1 MAKINFTVNLE
12 DEKVLDDAARQAIRG
27 CVRRI
32 VQEEFHKEIDD
43 EVRDVVKCYID
54 RVTKA
59 IKETGWYTFDK
70 DIRKSVQEKIQEK
83 AAELSVTTDGLKK
96 MVDDY
101 MKPIGE
107 YANEKAK
114 ALKDKETEIENE
126 VSRQVRERV
135 DALFKTTLT
144 TALAE
149 ALLKNGGQ

>member
-12 DEKVLDDAARQAIRG
+12 DEKVLDEAAQQAIKG
-27 CVRRI
+27 YVRKI
-32 VQEEFHKEIDD
+32 VQEEFKIKIADEIRTT
-43 EVRDVVKCYID
+43 VTRYIEQ
-54 RVTKA
+54 VAEA
-59 IKETGWYTFDK
+59 IKKTGWYSSDPV
-70 DIRKSVQEKIQEK
+70 IRKSMQEKIQEK
-83 AAELSVTTDGLKK
+83 AAELSITTDGLKK

-114 ALKDKETEIENE
+114 ALKDKETEMENE

-149 ALLKNGGQ
+149 ALLKNGEK

>member
-12 DEKVLDDAARQAIRG
+12 DEKVLDDAARQAIKG
-27 CVRRI
+27 YVRKI
-32 VQEEFHKEIDD
+32 VQEEFKIKIADEIWTT
-43 EVRDVVKCYID
+43 VTSYIEQ
-54 RVTKA
+54 VAEA
-59 IKETGWYTFDK
+59 IKKTGWYSSDPV
-70 DIRKSVQEKIQEK
+70 IRKSMHEKIQEK
-83 AAELSVTTDGLKK
+83 AAELSITTDGLKK

-114 ALKDKETEIENE
+114 ALKDKETQIDDA
-126 VSRQVRERV
+126 VARLVRERV

-149 ALLKNGGQ
+149 ALLKNGEK